1 MASHPVLFINSFVNL
16 RGPEVLAMSV
26 SVEVYMLLM
35 HLNVLEVRM
44 DKRALKF
51 HKTKDLKISDEI
63 HWLAGKHSK
72 LKEAW
77 KFVVI

>member
-1 MASHPVLFINSFVNL
+1 
-16 RGPEVLAMSV
+16 
-26 SVEVYMLLM
+26 
-35 HLNVLEVRM
+35 M